1 MEGVDVKAVKIDEIS
16 EALEVAESTSA
27 SDILDEIAEE
37 VEVFDD
43 SYFEEHADD
52 FTENEETWE
61 LIDDIDGLND
71 VLEEADKNDLAK
83 ELYPGLIYI
92 KK

>member
-1 MEGVDVKAVKIDEIS
+1 MKVDVATVRR
-16 EALEVAESTSA
+16 LAELSKLSF
-27 SDILDEIAEE
+27 S
-37 VEVFDD
+37 
-43 SYFEEHADD
+43 
-52 FTENEETWE
+52 ENEETWE

-71 VLEEADKNDLAK
+71 VLEESDKNDLAQ

>member
-16 EALEVAESTSA
+16 EVGEEVELASA

-43 SYFEEHADD
+43 SYFEEHAED
-52 FTENEETWE
+52 FAENEETWE

-71 VLEEADKNDLAK
+71 VLEESDKNDLAQ